1 MGIIK
6 NIVSLM
12 RVRQWYKGVV
22 IFMGLFF
29 GGKISFS
36 LDNIPII
43 IGAIVGFFLVGLTS
57 SLNYII
63 NDLMDIEKDRVH
75 PEKCKRPLASGA
87 LSKKIAYLLIGA
99 ISIII
104 TFGSYF
110 FYVSFINITVALQ
123 FLLIIGAIF
132 LTGFLYNMGLKNQV
146 FIDILVLSMN
156 YIWRTMAGCYI
167 AQVDFSP
174 WLYILVYLVALFL
187 AINKRIADMNLLG
200 AEAINHKPIY
210 KKYDM
215 ELLKTMLQMIT
226 ISLFLTYTFYC
237 ILGPIANY
245 SGPEL
250 SNNRGFVVTSV
261 PIALYLILR
270 YLYISKT
277 KPEIARSAEKSIK
290 DIPLV
295 VSGGLLVI
303 MIYIANYVDI
313 TIFLSFFG

>member
-1 MGIIK
+1 
-6 NIVSLM
+6 M

-22 IFMGLFF
+22 IFMGVFF
-29 GGKISFS
+29 GGKIGLS
-36 LDNIPII
+36 LDNITII
-43 IGAIVGFFLVGLTS
+43 FGAIVGFIFVGLTS

-63 NDLMDIEKDRVH
+63 NDLMDIEKDKVH

-87 LSKKIAYLLIGA
+87 ISKKIAVFLIVI

-110 FYVSFINITVALQ
+110 FYLIVINESVALL
-123 FLLIIGAIF
+123 FLLVIGAIF
-132 LTGFLYNMGLKNQV
+132 VTGFLYNIGLKNQV

-156 YIWRTMAGCYI
+156 YIWRTMAGCFI

-174 WLYILVYLVALFL
+174 WLYVLVYLLALFL
-187 AINKRIADMNLLG
+187 AVNKRIADMNLLG
-200 AEAINHKPIY
+200 AEAVNHKPIY
-210 KKYDM
+210 RKYDM
-215 ELLKTMLQMIT
+215 ELLKMMLQMIT

-270 YLYISKT
+270 YTYISKT

-290 DIPLV
+290 DLPLV
-295 VSGGLLVI
+295 IAGGLLVL
-303 MIYIANYVDI
+303 MIYAANYVDI
-313 TIFLSFFG
+313 TIFLTLFG